1 MVIHKERASNPISA
15 YMREMGKT
23 ELLTREQEVEIFKRV
38 EKYQRK
44 SKRLLESSDH
54 TPMLYIEMGRK
65 VLDGNIR
72 FDEVV
77 DASSKDRY
85 VKGLLHLIKTL
96 KRAAVQKDKIAMKRL
111 YNRFHFRQS
120 LIEKWC
126 EDVAKSG
133 NREMLISLKSLN
145 VAKAEMVQ
153 ANLRLV
159 ISIAKKY
166 NNRGVAL
173 LDLIQEGNLGLMK
186 AVEKFEYKR
195 GYKFSTYATWWVR
208 QAVSRAV
215 SEQSRTIRVPMH
227 MIDMINKL
235 FKAQRS
241 LIQETGCEPSE
252 EEIAEAMDMSC
263 ARVRAILKIAQHPI
277 SIHTPVGDS
286 GNTTLGDFI
295 EDDKESDTCELTAL
309 STLRDKLSDVLYT
322 LNDRE
327 RGVLE
332 MRFGMPDGVN
342 RTLEEVGDKFKVTR
356 ERIRQI
362 EAKAIRKLR
371 DPLRAAKLQEYLPT
385 A

>member
-215 SEQSRTIRVPMH
+215 SEQSRIIRVPMH

-235 FKAQRS
+235 FKVQRT
-241 LIQETGCEPSE
+241 LIQETGCEPRE

-263 ARVRAILKIAQHPI
+263 SRVRAILKIAQHPI

-309 STLRDKLSDVLYT
+309 STLKDKLSDVLFT

-332 MRFGMPDGVN
+332 MRFGMPD
-342 RTLEEVGDKFKVTR
+342 RFKVTR

>member
-1 MVIHKERASNPISA
+1 MVINKQSASNPISV

-23 ELLTREQEVEIFKRV
+23 KLLTKEQEVEIFKRV

-44 SKRLLESSDH
+44 SKRLLEGSRH
-54 TPMLYIEMGRK
+54 TSMLYLAMGHK
-65 VLDGNIR
+65 VSEGNIR

-77 DASSKDRY
+77 DVESKARY
-85 VKGLLHLIKTL
+85 LKGLPHLINTL
-96 KRAAVQKDKIAMKRL
+96 KQAASRKDMVAIKRL
-111 YNRFHFRQS
+111 YTRFHFKQS
-120 LIEKWC
+120 LIETWC
-126 EDVAKSG
+126 NDVAKSG
-133 NREMLISLKSLN
+133 NTEMTIALKNLN

-159 ISIAKKY
+159 ISIATKY
-166 NNRGVAL
+166 NNRGVPL

-195 GYKFSTYATWWVR
+195 GYKFSTYATWWIR
-208 QAVSRAV
+208 QGVSRTV

-227 MIDMINKL
+227 MIDMINKVL
-235 FKAQRS
+235 KVQRS
-241 LIQETGCEPSE
+241 LIQETGCEPSDE
-252 EEIAEAMDMSC
+252 DIAETMNMAS
-263 ARVRAILKIAQHPI
+263 ARIRAILKIAQHPI

-295 EDDKESDTCELTAL
+295 EDSKEESAPELTAL
-309 STLRDKLSDVLYT
+309 STLKDKLSDVLFT
-322 LNDRE
+322 LNERE

-342 RTLEEVGDKFKVTR
+342 RTLEEVGDRFKVTR